1 MPNYEFKDNET
12 DEVFEALMSI
22 SDKEEFLKDNPH
34 VTQLLTGMNIVAG
47 VGGIRNDEGW
57 NENLQRIA
65 EAHPASALA
74 QRYGKKDAKTVNT
87 RNAVEKWKKATGRD

>member
-12 DEVFEALMSI
+12 GEVFEELMSI
-22 SDKEEFLKDNPH
+22 SDKEQFLKDNPQ

-65 EAHPASALA
+65 EAHPSSALA
-74 QRYGKKDAKTVNT
+74 SRYGKKDAKTVNT
-87 RNAVEKWKKATGRD
+87 RNAVERWKKQTGRD

>member
-1 MPNYEFKDNET
+1 MPSYEFRDNET
-12 DEVFEALMSI
+12 GEEFEAMMSI
-22 SDKEEFLKDNPH
+22 SDKEEFLKDNPQ

-65 EAHPASALA
+65 EAHPASSLA
-74 QRYGKKDAKTVNT
+74 QRYGKKDPKSVNT
-87 RNAVEKWKKATGRD
+87 RNAVERWKKQTGRD